1 MSIPR
6 TQNPLRDNKSPC
18 GLTSGFTVYFWTL
31 PASQQP
37 SSHPSAKLALIPLRR
52 RFTWNTPLFARALV
66 AHFQSG
72 DNPWQ
77 FHHFAGAWPGPR
89 MIRYSHCFLSPETI
103 RTAYNNI
110 IVLTRFNLI
119 SAITPPQDPIPSRLQ
134 SEPQILIPGYCYT
147 WTWQWW
153 MVVELWWFSCNRK
166 CNIST
171 RNQWLYNKIVSESW
185 WPQRSPNKLQWM
197 CHHPWRVKAQW
208 RELLIDIVV
217 LSVAQTFVWVKDVP
231 VIV

>member
-1 MSIPR
+1 MADDDDPIVVDKLFCSNKSTRVYSVTLSIPR

-18 GLTSGFTVYFWTL
+18 GLTSGFAVYFWTL

-37 SSHPSAKLALIPLRR
+37 SSHPSAKLALIPLRRHQRR

-119 SAITPPQDPIPSRLQ
+119 SAITPPQDPIQSRLQ

-147 WTWQWW
+147 WA
-153 MVVELWWFSCNRK
+153 VVDGG
-166 CNIST
+166 
-171 RNQWLYNKIVSESW
+171 
-185 WPQRSPNKLQWM
+185 
-197 CHHPWRVKAQW
+197 RVVMIY
-208 RELLIDIVV
+208 L
-217 LSVAQTFVWVKDVP
+217 
-231 VIV
+231 